1 MQRLI
6 WKVLGSIYLAA
17 GTVSC
22 HAADRASS
30 LATRESVVEALRRA
44 VQPLSGE
51 SKDYDA
57 LMEQIGDSRV
67 VMLGEAT
74 HGTHEFYRE
83 RMRITQR
90 LIKEK
95 GFAGVVIEG
104 DWPDA
109 LRVNQYVRWENR
121 DATAEQALSAFAQFP
136 LWMWGN
142 TDVRD
147 LVEWMRQH
155 NDALPREDTR
165 VGFYGMDM
173 YSLPESS
180 DAVVEQLQGL
190 DAAAAT
196 RARDRY
202 RGFHAFRDKPERYG
216 ISALIDSGKSQQRA
230 AQEQFEELQRSY
242 NTQASRKDEWFSAL
256 QNARVVQSAEE
267 YYRVSLSGGESSWNL
282 RDRHMADTLDAL
294 LAHLGTESNRAK
306 VVVWAHNSHVGDARH
321 TTMGE
326 SGEWN
331 VGQLMR
337 QRRPKETFLLGFTTY
352 TGTTMA
358 ARGWDEPG
366 QVQHVR
372 PALPGCFAA
381 LFHETG
387 VKNFVLPLRGEGDLV
402 LSMGEPRLERA
413 IGVVYVPQTERQ
425 SHYFEARMSKQFDA
439 VIHVDESSA
448 VKPVRP

>member
-1 MQRLI
+1 MPRLI
-6 WKVLGSIYLAA
+6 WNVMAGIYLA
-17 GTVSC
+17 GGSVSC
-22 HAADRASS
+22 HAADQASS
-30 LATRESVVEALRRA
+30 LATRESLVQALRGA
-44 VQPLSGE
+44 VQPLTGE

-57 LMEQIGDSRV
+57 LMGHIGDSRV

-90 LIKEK
+90 LMKEK
-95 GFAGVVIEG
+95 GFAAVVIEG

-109 LRVNQYVRWENR
+109 LRVNQYVRRQSR
-121 DATAEQALSAFAQFP
+121 DESAEQALSAFAQFP

-155 NDALPREDTR
+155 NEGLPPEETR

-190 DAAAAT
+190 DEAAAT
-196 RARDRY
+196 RARNRY
-202 RGFHAFRDKPERYG
+202 RGFEAFRSKPERYG
-216 ISALIDSGKSQQRA
+216 RSALTDSGKSQERA
-230 AQEQFEELQRSY
+230 VQEQFEELQRSY
-242 NTQASRKDEWFSAL
+242 KTQTRRREEWFSAL
-256 QNARVVQSAEE
+256 QNARVVKSAEE
-267 YYRVSLSGGESSWNL
+267 YYRVSFTGRESSWNL

-294 LAHLGTESNRAK
+294 LAHLGTESKPAK
-306 VVVWAHNSHVGDARH
+306 LVVWAHNSHVGDARH
-321 TTMGE
+321 TAMGE

-358 ARGWDEPG
+358 ATGWDEPG
-366 QVQHVR
+366 QVQRVR

-381 LFHETG
+381 LFHDTG
-387 VKNFVLPLRGEGDLV
+387 VKNFLLPLRGKGDLV

-425 SHYFEARMSKQFDA
+425 SHYFEARLSKQFDA
-439 VIHVDESSA
+439 VIHIDQSSA
-448 VKPVRP
+448 VKPLRP